1 MTDRGSDLPLDVIW
15 PRLIALADE
24 MAATLFRTAFSHDVI
39 EVHDMSTGLYDDR
52 GNLVAQTWLGATGHT
67 GVMPVFGK
75 NLLAAFPADTV
86 QPGDVFICNDPWL
99 CNGQT
104 ADVFVTTPAFVGD
117 RLLGFSINSVHHVDI
132 GGRKG
137 SGLSEEVFEEGLIIP
152 PLRLYRAGAANEDL
166 FALIR
171 RNVRFSEKMIGDVR
185 AQMASGWI
193 GARGLERLA
202 REFGLASL
210 RPVADE
216 IFCRTEAGM
225 RAGIARLPDGR
236 YAKELAM
243 EIEGVAEPQTIALT
257 VTIRGDQLIADF
269 TGTAPQVRR
278 PVNSPL
284 NYTRAYV
291 AVPLKMVCDPERPNN
306 EGTYRPLTVTA
317 PESCLVNPAYPAA
330 CFWRLAAG
338 MLVSELMF
346 RILAEIA
353 PDRVPADSG
362 SMPTWQ
368 FYINGVKRDG
378 EAFALHQHAF
388 GGMGGR
394 PGMDG
399 LASVSFPYNVRDVSV
414 EWAELETPIFF
425 ERRELIVDSGG
436 AGRWR
441 GGLGEELALR
451 AFDDGRLDPDA
462 PVVLSG
468 SAGRMRFA
476 PVGLFGGRAASR
488 GQILVND
495 VAVTPTSSPNIV
507 FRAGDVVRLLLPG
520 GGGYGDPRQR
530 DRALVAADL
539 RNGMITPEAAHREYG
554 DPEVSTTP

>member
-1 MTDRGSDLPLDVIW
+1 MSGGDLRLDVVW
-15 PRLIALADE
+15 PRLIAIADE
-24 MAATLFRTAFSHDVI
+24 MATTLFRTAFSHDVI

-75 NLLAAFPADTV
+75 NLVAAFPPPTV
-86 QPGDVFICNDPWL
+86 RPGDVFVCNDPWL

-104 ADVFVTTPAFVGD
+104 ADVFVTTPAFQGD
-117 RLLGFSINSVHHVDI
+117 RLLGFSVNSVHHVDI

-152 PLRLYRAGAANEDL
+152 PLRLYQAGEPNDDL

-171 RNVRFSEKMIGDVR
+171 RNVRFSEKMIGDLR
-185 AQMASGWI
+185 AQVATGWV
-193 GARGLERLA
+193 GARGLEHLA

-210 RPVADE
+210 QPVADE
-216 IFCRTEAGM
+216 ILRRTEAGM

-236 YAKELAM
+236 YHQAIAM
-243 EIEGVAEPQTIALT
+243 EIEGVTEPQIIALT
-257 VTIRGDQLIADF
+257 VTIRGDELIADF

-291 AVPLKMVCDPERPNN
+291 AVPVKMVCDPALPNN
-306 EGTYRPLTVTA
+306 EGTYRPLRVTA
-317 PESCLVNPAYPAA
+317 PEGCLVNPAYPAA

-346 RILAEIA
+346 RILAGVA

-368 FYINGVKRDG
+368 FYVNGAKRGG

-394 PGMDG
+394 PGLDG
-399 LASVSFPYNVRDVSV
+399 LSAVSFPYNVRNVSV
-414 EWAELETPIFF
+414 EWAELETPILF
-425 ERRELIVDSGG
+425 ERRELIPDSGG

-451 AFDDGRLDPDA
+451 AFDDGRLDPSA

-468 SAGRMRFA
+468 SAGRTRFA
-476 PVGLFGGRAASR
+476 PEGLFGGRAGSL

-495 VAVTPTSSPNIV
+495 APIEPTSSPEV
-507 FRAGDVVRLLLPG
+507 TFRAGDVVRLLLPG
-520 GGGYGDPRQR
+520 GGGYGTPRAR
-530 DRALVAADL
+530 ERALVEADL
-539 RNGMITPEAAHREYG
+539 RHGYVTPRAAWREYG
-554 DPEVSTTP
+554 LA